1 MVESWPT
8 IGPVVVA
15 DKMSENVNKFV
26 DKFLASTKFINIS
39 RDILPLKTCRIVSF
53 VQTYIS
59 NFDNNAELFVIIR
72 VRKFIILISR
82 A

>member
-1 MVESWPT
+1 MPE
-8 IGPVVVA
+8 
-15 DKMSENVNKFV
+15 DVNKFV

-39 RDILPLKTCRIVSF
+39 GDILPLKTCRIVSI

-59 NFDNNAELFVIIR
+59 NFDNDAELFVIIR
-72 VRKFIILISR
+72 VRKLIILISR